1 MNNIYIIYIFLI
13 SFGIGIFK
21 YNLKKITNIIK
32 NRNLKYNLI
41 QQDDDNQYKLF
52 NTDEFELNNYIDD
65 NKSISDTDRIDNKYE
80 SDNNYKSY
88 HNQDYI
94 ENSLGQT
101 VSTILTED
109 LYMNN
114 TLFNSEITNNSY
126 TTASSV
132 LNTSNINNDVNN
144 DVNNNNINN
153 DVINNDVINNDIN
166 NDNDN
171 HNRVK
176 ITDSIIKNESNDNL
190 EKSLFLSFSYN

>member
-13 SFGIGIFK
+13 SFGIGIIK

-41 QQDDDNQYKLF
+41 QQDDNNNYKLF
-52 NTDEFELNNYIDD
+52 NTDEFELNHYIDD
-65 NKSISDTDRIDNKYE
+65 NKFISDIDTIDNKYE
-80 SDNNYKSY
+80 SDNYYKSY

-132 LNTSNINNDVNN
+132 LNTSNINND
-144 DVNNNNINN
+144 
-153 DVINNDVINNDIN
+153 IN
-166 NDNDN
+166 NDNDTYIN
-171 HNRVK
+171 NDNNNGDK
-176 ITDSIIKNESNDNL
+176 ITDYIIKNESNDNL

>member
-13 SFGIGIFK
+13 SFGIGIIK

-41 QQDDDNQYKLF
+41 QQDDDKNYKLF

-65 NKSISDTDRIDNKYE
+65 NKSISDIDTIDNKYE
-80 SDNNYKSY
+80 KDNYYKSY

-144 DVNNNNINN
+144 DVNNDINNNNDNDNINN
-153 DVINNDVINNDIN
+153 N
-166 NDNDN
+166 NDN

-176 ITDSIIKNESNDNL
+176 ITDSIIKNEINDNL

>member
-13 SFGIGIFK
+13 SFGIGIIK

-52 NTDEFELNNYIDD
+52 NTDEFELNNYIYD
-65 NKSISDTDRIDNKYE
+65 NKSISDIDTIDNKYE
-80 SDNNYKSY
+80 KDNYYKSY
-88 HNQDYI
+88 HNQGYI

-132 LNTSNINNDVNN
+132 LNTSNINNDINNDVNN
-144 DVNNNNINN
+144 DVNNNNNDNINN
-153 DVINNDVINNDIN
+153 N
-166 NDNDN
+166 NDN
-171 HNRVK
+171 HNRDK